1 MKIAEFPP
9 LEVYPFFMI
18 LKYLIFHL
26 NCLSS
31 MMCNSKSS
39 AGLMCIKE
47 MDEEELRAADMAF
60 SVPSSTGQEIHLSNK
75 YSRITPEN
83 KSEYIR
89 LAMNYR

>member
-1 MKIAEFPP
+1 
-9 LEVYPFFMI
+9 
-18 LKYLIFHL
+18 
-26 NCLSS
+26 
-31 MMCNSKSS
+31 
-39 AGLMCIKE
+39 MCIKE

>member
-1 MKIAEFPP
+1 MTHKNEKSCFVDMSISGVVSKF
-9 LEVYPFFMI
+9 
-18 LKYLIFHL
+18 L
-26 NCLSS
+26 NSDNGNDVFKLHNFSI
-31 MMCNSKSS
+31 
-39 AGLMCIKE
+39 GLMCIKE
-47 MDEEELRAADMAF
+47 MEEEELRATDMAF